1 MNRAFEKLAN
11 AIVVQACK
19 DYRDELNWL
28 SAHQPVTEE
37 DEEDEKYIGHLS
49 EKDSIERFFV
59 SDWFCALT
67 DLDGQYIMQRIR
79 KECAS

>member
-1 MNRAFEKLAN
+1 MNRAHENLAN

-37 DEEDEKYIGHLS
+37 DKEDEKYIDHLS
-49 EKDSIERFFV
+49 KKDSIERFFG
-59 SDWFCALT
+59 SDWFRALT
-67 DLDGQYIMQRIR
+67 DLDGQYILQGIR
-79 KECAS
+79 KGGVS

>member
-1 MNRAFEKLAN
+1 MNRAFENLAN

-49 EKDSIERFFV
+49 EKDNIERLFG

-67 DLDGQYIMQRIR
+67 DFDGQYIMQRIR